1 MIVVKKEGIVIS
13 KSALAFEMEGV
24 LNPAAIIHNNV
35 IHIFYRAVGKGN
47 YSTIGYCNLEDPLKV
62 KERFEIP
69 VLFPQFDYE
78 SQGIEDPRIVKIDD
92 LFYLTYTA
100 YDGVNALGALAVSKD
115 LIHFEKKGI
124 IVPMMAWHEF
134 NRLADMKGIL
144 NKKYTRYNNNDGVYE
159 KKGRKIF
166 VWDKNVIFFPRRING
181 KLYFLHRIKPDI
193 QIVSVNELEELTPE
207 FWQNYFLYH
216 DNNIVLHTERNF
228 EISYLGAGCPPIETA
243 AGWILIYHGVHDSVD
258 GYVYS
263 ACAALLDIDNP
274 QKVIATL
281 PHELFK
287 PEMAWELKGE
297 VNNVV
302 FPTGAVVIDDL
313 IYIYYGAAD
322 ERIGC
327 ATVSLSDLL
336 KELILNTKQ

>member
-1 MIVVKKEGIVIS
+1 MVAVQKEGIVIS
-13 KSALAFEMEGV
+13 GRTLAFEADGV
-24 LNPAAIIHNNV
+24 LNPAVIIYNHV
-35 IHIFYRAVGKGN
+35 IHVFYRAVGKGN
-47 YSTIGYCNLEDPLKV
+47 YSTIGYCSLEDPLTV
-62 KERFEIP
+62 KERFGIP

-78 SQGIEDPRIVKIDD
+78 SHGIEDPRIVRIDD
-92 LFYLTYTA
+92 IFYLTYTA

-124 IVPMMAWHEF
+124 IVPMMAWEDF
-134 NRLADMKGIL
+134 RRLADMKGTL
-144 NKKYTRYNNNDGVYE
+144 NKKYSRYNNDGGIHE
-159 KKGRKIF
+159 KRGRKVF
-166 VWDKNVIFFPRRING
+166 VSNKDVVFFPRRING
-181 KLYFLHRIKPDI
+181 KLYFLQRIKPDV
-193 QIVSVNELEELTPE
+193 QIVAVSELEELTTD
-207 FWQNYFLYH
+207 FWQNYFLCH

-228 EISYLGAGCPPIETA
+228 EISYLGGGCPPIETA
-243 AGWILIYHGVHDSVD
+243 AGWILIYHGVHDGVD

-263 ACAALLDIDNP
+263 ACAALLDIENP

-287 PEMAWELKGE
+287 PEMPWELKGE

-322 ERIGC
+322 QRIGC
-327 ATVSLSDLL
+327 ATVSLSALL
-336 KELILNTKQ
+336 EELLLNAR